1 MGNKF
6 FLCFKSALIIMF
18 HGENCHGL
26 FQTWEIG
33 RYAGN
38 VCEKW
43 KTDEFQE
50 EQMDFL
56 SSNSFLMMEKSMMF
70 LWTKLWRDKFF
81 EKFGQDI

>member
-1 MGNKF
+1 
-6 FLCFKSALIIMF
+6 MF

-56 SSNSFLMMEKSMMF
+56 SSNSFLMMESP
-70 LWTKLWRDKFF
+70 
-81 EKFGQDI
+81 